1 MRFGGR
7 RSRARE
13 HLRPRT
19 RRFVVWGRGQ
29 SGRGKE
35 RGRGRARSERRWVR
49 GECAR
54 MRVQSPVR
62 SGGGVLSGVMCSLA
76 VLIYVFCAMS
86 YTAGCPRTTA
96 RRTECGDDSP
106 ALRVAR
112 CALRPIAWPR
122 PPPSRRRAVSP
133 SAFSLLRP
141 RRDRGGDRALT
152 LRALTTLYRVRATL
166 FHGVRVGGVRGAGVQ
181 PRRIGLI
188 KRPATRPRRP
198 AASTTSPHAPPPWPM
213 SAPSALLSLLSVV
226 APAQRRR
233 AVLDDHIFSAVAKGT
248 PSEGLVA
255 NAATPA
261 ARERE
266 VSQGGDREETGRRQG
281 GAREEAA
288 CARARCATAGGVHG
302 AHHGASAVLLYV
314 GTAVWARPAASQSSW
329 AQRPP
334 RAHPSG
340 DYCTQIPTALHLPLV
355 LAQEAHDCPLTVIV
369 VPNANRALRAINALE
384 VEPLG
389 PLLIL
394 LSLRYLRRNR
404 VKCPRGKLSHNAAV
418 EHGVAPP
425 AAERR

>member
-1 MRFGGR
+1 MI
-7 RSRARE
+7 
-13 HLRPRT
+13 LP
-19 RRFVVWGRGQ
+19 
-29 SGRGKE
+29 
-35 RGRGRARSERRWVR
+35 
-49 GECAR
+49 
-54 MRVQSPVR
+54 
-62 SGGGVLSGVMCSLA
+62 
-76 VLIYVFCAMS
+76 
-86 YTAGCPRTTA
+86 
-96 RRTECGDDSP
+96 
-106 ALRVAR
+106 R
-112 CALRPIAWPR
+112 CALAATA
-122 PPPSRRRAVSP
+122 PSRHAVRTAVSP
-133 SAFSLLRP
+133 GAPSAT
-141 RRDRGGDRALT
+141 RRDRALT

-166 FHGVRVGGVRGAGVQ
+166 LHELQRPRAAPAACGSGVRGAGVQ

-198 AASTTSPHAPPPWPM
+198 AASATSPHAPPPWPM
-213 SAPSALLSLLSVV
+213 SAPSALLSLLSLLSVV

-281 GAREEAA
+281 GDREETG
-288 CARARCATAGGVHG
+288 RSEGGGRVRCAAAGGVHG

-404 VKCPRGKLSHNAAV
+404 VKCPRGKLSHDAAV
-418 EHGVAPP
+418 EHGIAPP